1 MRIFRHYETLPD
13 EARGAAIA
21 IGNFDGVHLGHQ
33 AVIDTARNIARAAGI
48 PWAVL
53 TLEPH
58 PRSVLQPDPEPYR
71 LTPLRSKVRQLE
83 MLGVDFLIVQRFN
96 REFSL
101 RPAESFVRDVLVEG
115 FGVAHIVAGYDFV
128 FGHKRKGTCELLLT
142 MGHEQGFSVTAVNAV
157 EDSGGKVYSSTRVR
171 QHLAQAAPRA
181 AAAIL
186 GRPFE
191 IEGRVIHG
199 DGRGHNLGYPT
210 ANVHMGST
218 LRPALGIYAVRA
230 GLLGSGDIEWHAGTA
245 SLGCRPTFGGTD
257 IVLEVYL
264 LDFEGELYGQ
274 RMSIALI
281 EYLRPEKKFDGIDE
295 LKAQSAVDVEATRKI
310 LDQDDKA
317 GP

>member
-1 MRIFRHYETLPD
+1 MITAED
-13 EARGAAIA
+13 AKA
-21 IGNFDGVHLGHQ
+21 LGIE
-33 AVIDTARNIARAAGI
+33 V
-48 PWAVL
+48 
-53 TLEPH
+53 
-58 PRSVLQPDPEPYR
+58 
-71 LTPLRSKVRQLE
+71 
-83 MLGVDFLIVQRFN
+83 
-96 REFSL
+96 
-101 RPAESFVRDVLVEG
+101 
-115 FGVAHIVAGYDFV
+115 
-128 FGHKRKGTCELLLT
+128 
-142 MGHEQGFSVTAVNAV
+142 
-157 EDSGGKVYSSTRVR
+157 
-171 QHLAQAAPRA
+171 
-181 AAAIL
+181 L

-245 SLGCRPTFGGTD
+245 SLGCRPTFDGTD

-281 EYLRPEKKFDGIDE
+281 EYLRPEKKFDSIDK
-295 LKAQSAVDVEATRKI
+295 LKTQSAADVEATRRI
-310 LDQDDKA
+310 LDKDDKT